1 MCTKLCIISLVVQ
14 WLRLHA
20 SNAEAQVQS
29 LVGEVP
35 HAIWCG
41 KKKKKDTHTHTHIYK
56 LHKLCA
62 NIDVKK

>member
-20 SNAEAQVQS
+20 SDAEAQVQS
-29 LVGEVP
+29 LVREVP

-41 KKKKKDTHTHTHIYK
+41 KKKKDTHTHIYK
-56 LHKLCA
+56 LYKLCA
-62 NIDVKK
+62 NIDMKK

>member
-29 LVGEVP
+29 LVVEVP

-41 KKKKKDTHTHTHIYK
+41 KKKKDTHTHTHIYK